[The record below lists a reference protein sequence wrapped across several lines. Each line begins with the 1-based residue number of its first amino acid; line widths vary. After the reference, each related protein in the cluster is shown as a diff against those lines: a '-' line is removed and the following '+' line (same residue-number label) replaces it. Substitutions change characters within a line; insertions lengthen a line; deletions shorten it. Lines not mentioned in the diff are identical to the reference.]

1 MDAKQKYLDEI
12 RELDE
17 SYLEEKRRILLEYAR
32 QHCPY
37 KRGDQVRDATGW
49 IEIQKVLV
57 TYRRK
62 NLPQI
67 ELHGVC
73 LTKSK
78 NHALMGQPEQY
89 CLMKLYRN
97 E

>member
-37 KRGDQVRDATGW
+37 KRGDQVRDATWW

-78 NHALMGQPEQY
+78 KPCSNGATRTILLDEIIQ
-89 CLMKLYRN
+89 K
-97 E
+97 